1 MDTEQTTVA
10 ARVRA
15 RVYGLVQGVGF
26 REFVRRHAQALGLR
40 GWVRNLPD
48 GSVELEAEGPR
59 SALDELVRLVRQGP
73 RLAWVE
79 RVETEWLPATGERGS
94 FHVR

>member
-1 MDTEQTTVA
+1 VDTEQTTVA

-59 SALDELVRLVRQGP
+59 SALDELLRLVRQGP

-79 RVETEWLPATGERGS
+79 RVETEWLPATGERGW